1 MKNNQLPN
9 GGGQR
14 EEPALGAGEPRSPL
28 GHPGFPSRFPRRA
41 PGAAFARV
49 PGHPRAGRRR
59 FSPRSFYLPSPN
71 TIPKVSPPQGI
82 PPGWFLRAPG
92 GRVFGA
98 AGPGARW
105 RVQRSPARPGVP
117 CGVCCPPGDTG
128 GFAPAH
134 RRRTGPGAPVVREER
149 GTGRGRRR
157 DREKGGEAKNENG
170 TDG

>member
-14 EEPALGAGEPRSPL
+14 EEPAQGAGEPRSPL

-82 PPGWFLRAPG
+82 PPGWFPRAPG

-105 RVQRSPARPGVP
+105 RVQRSPARPGGSVRRVLP
-117 CGVCCPPGDTG
+117 PRGHRGVC
-128 GFAPAH
+128 
-134 RRRTGPGAPVVREER
+134 TGPPARHRQR
-149 GTGRGRRR
+149 GPSCAGGEGDRA
-157 DREKGGEAKNENG
+157 REKERWGERR
-170 TDG
+170 